1 MANYFMYDPEKPG
14 AVYPMK
20 ADKTAPVF
28 DLLGGKNPD
37 VKKNRCPRCARK
49 MGKRKMVCKCGYT
62 KPAVPSNSGYR
73 LFSFLF
79 LILIA
84 LSIAVI
90 PCYAIYDMNWN
101 TEIKNHVIE
110 VANGSMITLFLQG
123 MVNGGEKIFK
133 VIPVFGIGYGGETG
147 LLYSLS
153 VYAFLLCGVLAV
165 VHALFGMLSKEKS
178 PKRATRALFFLGLGA
193 FLYSISFTVCLHT
206 FENSFDIIA
215 NLPNGSMFVTVGS
228 YAVDFFTALLGIGCL
243 IASYVLRQV
252 LRHPAK
258 VAAKLAKKEA
268 KKAKKCKCK

>member
-37 VKKNRCPRCARK
+37 AKKNRCPRCARK

-73 LFSFLF
+73 LFNFLF

-90 PCYAIYDMNWN
+90 PCYAIYDMELNH
-101 TEIKNHVIE
+101 EINNLVIE
-110 VANGSMITLFLQG
+110 VANGSMINLFLQG

-133 VIPVFGIGYGGETG
+133 VVPAFGIGYGGETG

-165 VHALFGMLSKEKS
+165 VHALFGMLSKEKQQRYRM
-178 PKRATRALFFLGLGA
+178 PEP
-193 FLYSISFTVCLHT
+193 ISMH
-206 FENSFDIIA
+206 
-215 NLPNGSMFVTVGS
+215 
-228 YAVDFFTALLGIGCL
+228 GI
-243 IASYVLRQV
+243 
-252 LRHPAK
+252 
-258 VAAKLAKKEA
+258 LA
-268 KKAKKCKCK
+268 